1 VASRRQF
8 GFKSAFRVIPRYV
21 SSYKDI
27 HSLEYEEVVTETNTC
42 SREDFLCL
50 RLFQFLIHVLGSE
63 LFIEFTRCLD
73 ICGLDYATL
82 ADRITRDGDNWTPQW
97 RALLEAFRQSCKDEL
112 IPADQVKLEFSAEDL
127 RTVDTHQLA
136 LVPFYMANLVANA
149 AIITDLRTYLK
160 EGLGRFFGEKLSGEE
175 MGELETTLDMGL
187 DKIVCYENP
196 LSSKVVEYEYDL
208 ESWLADEGYAP
219 LRDYYLG
226 KAVPFHF
233 QLDDAILSSVEKA
246 RSYTSSMAEAV
257 YRVRINVIG
266 PTGDRIYCYQR
277 NLDPNMPGDV
287 RKRIDKVNE
296 ERTIARQH
304 AEIASRMS

>member
-1 VASRRQF
+1 
-8 GFKSAFRVIPRYV
+8 
-21 SSYKDI
+21 
-27 HSLEYEEVVTETNTC
+27 
-42 SREDFLCL
+42 
-50 RLFQFLIHVLGSE
+50 
-63 LFIEFTRCLD
+63 
-73 ICGLDYATL
+73 
-82 ADRITRDGDNWTPQW
+82 
-97 RALLEAFRQSCKDEL
+97 
-112 IPADQVKLEFSAEDL
+112 
-127 RTVDTHQLA
+127 
-136 LVPFYMANLVANA
+136 
-149 AIITDLRTYLK
+149 
-160 EGLGRFFGEKLSGEE
+160 
-175 MGELETTLDMGL
+175 
-187 DKIVCYENP
+187 
-196 LSSKVVEYEYDL
+196 VVEYEYDL